1 MTGPCTDGISRRIR
15 TPRAREFR
23 ATGAILGVAA
33 CLALAGACRSSLSI
47 PSESELRRTTRSVVN
62 EPTFSLFSP
71 YDEAST
77 ARYAD
82 SVRGEIEI
90 VRRLIP
96 SGGAKPVRIY
106 FAPIEDDSGRAL
118 PPWQTPSHRSLKGA
132 AMEGEYAFVYV
143 PVRIETSSAL
153 LRAVF
158 MRGGTLRHELAHL
171 YAARVGLARAP
182 WFDEGLAEEVEA
194 ACESEGEVELHPFP
208 PNLLHARAWA
218 TPGSLALLFAW
229 QTSEELPPEDLS
241 RRYVWAQALFRFL
254 CEQRTEERFEAR
266 ARAVMELGEKEILA
280 REPEWLAWLAHLD
293 ALECIRAGAKS
304 SSASERARCIGVM
317 PELAQNGA
325 RELFTR
331 EADELALDML
341 VDPACMPSAARFL
354 LYFRARALRTEDVEH
369 LSLSADPAVILT
381 AQALRARRKEPVDL
395 ECARAAW
402 RRLPESDRA
411 RCAVFE
417 ALLPGSRD

>member
-1 MTGPCTDGISRRIR
+1 
-15 TPRAREFR
+15 
-23 ATGAILGVAA
+23 
-33 CLALAGACRSSLSI
+33 
-47 PSESELRRTTRSVVN
+47 VVN
-62 EPTFSLFSP
+62 EPTFTLFSP

-82 SVRGEIEI
+82 SVRDEIEL

-106 FAPIEDDSGRAL
+106 FAPIVDDSGREL
-118 PPWQTPSHRSLKGA
+118 PPWETPSHRSLKGA

-143 PVRIETSSAL
+143 PVRIETSSAFV
-153 LRAVF
+153 RAGF

-171 YAARVGLARAP
+171 YAARAGLARAP
-182 WFDEGLAEEVEA
+182 WFDEGLAEEVQA
-194 ACESEGEVELHPFP
+194 ACASGSEVELHPFP
-208 PNLLHARAWA
+208 PNLLRAREWA
-218 TPGSLALLFAW
+218 KPGSLAVLFGW
-229 QTSEELPPEDLS
+229 ETTEELPPEDLS

-266 ARAVMELGEKEILA
+266 ARAVMELGERQILA
-280 REPEWLAWLAHLD
+280 REPEWLAWLARLD
-293 ALECIRAGAKS
+293 ALECVRAGAKS
-304 SSASERARCIGVM
+304 PSASERARYAGAM
-317 PELAQNGA
+317 PSLAENGA

-331 EADELALDML
+331 DADELALALL
-341 VDPACMPSAARFL
+341 VDPACMPSAATFL
-354 LYFRARALRTEDVEH
+354 LYFRAKALRTEDLAR
-369 LSLSADPAVILT
+369 LSLSEDPAVILT

-402 RRLPESDRA
+402 RRLPENDRA
-411 RCAVFE
+411 RCAVLE